1 MHRNTIKILDYEVM
15 SNESESMSQI
25 LFITFLE
32 TGKVLTCFPLL
43 ISVVHVSSIQFGF
56 YAIHYT
62 AQNIH

>member
-25 LFITFLE
+25 LFIAFLKAGE
-32 TGKVLTCFPLL
+32 VLTCFPLL

-56 YAIHYT
+56 
-62 AQNIH
+62 

>member
-25 LFITFLE
+25 LFITFLK
-32 TGKVLTCFPLL
+32 TGEVLTCFSLL

-56 YAIHYT
+56 
-62 AQNIH
+62 

>member
-32 TGKVLTCFPLL
+32 TGEVLTCFPLL
-43 ISVVHVSSIQFGF
+43 ISVVHVSSILFGF
-56 YAIHYT
+56 
-62 AQNIH
+62 